1 MPIVADAAVAVR
13 GDLSRFDNDLKR
25 GFGDAERKA
34 QTLGQKIKG
43 ALSPANLVGAAGG
56 LFAGAQVVNFLNDSA
71 AAASDLEE
79 AQSKVNVVF
88 GDGVDDINKWAEG
101 SASGFLMS
109 KRAALEAAGT
119 YGNLFQAFGIAR
131 PAATEMSKT
140 LVELAADLAS
150 FNNTSVEDA
159 LLALRSGLSGETE
172 PLKRYGVAI
181 NQARLEQ
188 AAMTSG
194 IWDGTEAMTAGQKA
208 QAAYALILED
218 TALAQGDVARTSEGL
233 ANSQREMAAKIENA
247 QAEIGKAW
255 ASIQLGAI
263 RVIETLTDDP
273 FEGFA
278 MNFGEQAERV
288 HDIADEMGEDFD
300 VLKQKIEDRM
310 DATGETFEEA
320 ATGIRNEWVD
330 TAAALDHETDRA
342 MYAMQRSVQD
352 GGEEVVR
359 EFQRIADEGVS
370 AMSERARD
378 FRDAGYNSQVAYA
391 RGLLEGRESPLREM
405 RTLRDL
411 QKREWDQTA
420 EVARLM
426 GWLNSTRLAEGMA
439 SGDPVV
445 RAQAEATRLAI
456 VNQLASLGVEA
467 YQWGYNSALGLAAGM
482 DRGYGIVL
490 NSAGK
495 LGGAIRGQIG
505 INSEPEDPNSPLRG
519 ITRWGGNI
527 VKTIADGIYG
537 ELGMGR
543 GAASALAGFLV
554 PSFATPTV
562 PAGSMVADAGR
573 SVQYILNVGGVPKV
587 FTSRDDFI
595 NALDDLSAF
604 GGLDGKVA
612 Q

>member
-13 GDLSRFDNDLKR
+13 GDFSRFNRDLSGVEK
-25 GFGDAERKA
+25 KA
-34 QTLGQKIKG
+34 TTLGQKLKS
-43 ALSPANLVGAAGG
+43 AFSPANLVGAAGG
-56 LFAGAQVVNFLNDSA
+56 LFAGAQVVGFLNDTA

-88 GDGVDDINKWAEG
+88 GEGVDDINAWAEG

-181 NQARLEQ
+181 NQVRLEEV
-188 AAMTSG
+188 ALAKG
-194 IWDGTEAMTAGQKA
+194 IWDGVGALDSAQKA

-278 MNFGEQAERV
+278 MNFGEQGDRIRA
-288 HDIADEMGEDFD
+288 AAD
-300 VLKQKIEDRM
+300 VLGTDFETLRGRIERSM
-310 DATGETFEEA
+310 DESGLSFDEAMEAIEGEVANAKVAVIAETGAMMVGVGDAISAGIDTEVKPEFERLA
-320 ATGIRNEWVD
+320 A
-330 TAAALDHETDRA
+330 
-342 MYAMQRSVQD
+342 
-352 GGEEVVR
+352 
-359 EFQRIADEGVS
+359 EGVS
-370 AMSERARD
+370 IMSGAAQD
-378 FRDAGYNSQVAYA
+378 FRDAAFQNQVSYAKGLLDGQNQPKVQMEALAQMQEESMSKTTEVAY
-391 RGLLEGRESPLREM
+391 
-405 RTLRDL
+405 
-411 QKREWDQTA
+411 
-420 EVARLM
+420 LM
-426 GWLNSTRLAEGMA
+426 GQLTSKELAAGL
-439 SGDPVV
+439 SSDRDTV
-445 RAQAEATRLAI
+445 RAQAEATRMAI
-456 VNQLASLGVEA
+456 VNRLSTLGV
-467 YQWGYNSALGLAAGM
+467 SAFNW
-482 DRGYGIVL
+482 GYGIAHELALGMAVGRGEVIQG
-490 NSAGK
+490 AAQ
-495 LGGAIRGQIG
+495 LGGAVRSQIG
-505 INSEPEDPNSPLRG
+505 IESEPSGADSPLRG

-527 VKTIADGIYG
+527 VKTIAEGIYG
-537 ELGMGR
+537 ELGSASN
-543 GAASALAGFLV
+543 AASVLAGALV
-554 PSFATPTV
+554 PSFGAPAMAGAFAEGGGAGGPTYV
-562 PAGSMVADAGR
+562 INVNGVQRTASSPEEAMEALAELGAFSEGR
-573 SVQYILNVGGVPKV
+573 L
-587 FTSRDDFI
+587 
-595 NALDDLSAF
+595 
-604 GGLDGKVA
+604 
-612 Q
+612 